1 MSCKS
6 RADIELSPT
15 LSFIEEKFV
24 VGSAI
29 LRLLTLVHRLENFPG
44 QAESNISV
52 VLPNSVGKAD
62 RISPKKSSAPGDHDS
77 IALVLVRPSVSRP
90 SAIEQITSGLVAFM
104 IRVTVG
110 HFVFASVNPS
120 QVSIFLDVIVIQMG
134 HVTQGSTQDVFV
146 LDSIEKV
153 IEKKRKK
160 SVAAMECSAKDFKN
174 GLYRHP
180 VRGYSVAGY
189 CLLTAIED
197 FL

>member
-1 MSCKS
+1 MIKRANAFLSSYHDADIIQVGVSLIRLPCWSRYTRNSSQSSIWTSLVNVPDMSCKS

-90 SAIEQITSGLVAFM
+90 SVCL
-104 IRVTVG
+104 IRTCWIAANLATGGVPERE
-110 HFVFASVNPS
+110 N
-120 QVSIFLDVIVIQMG
+120 LIVI
-134 HVTQGSTQDVFV
+134 
-146 LDSIEKV
+146 
-153 IEKKRKK
+153 R
-160 SVAAMECSAKDFKN
+160 
-174 GLYRHP
+174 P
-180 VRGYSVAGY
+180 
-189 CLLTAIED
+189 
-197 FL
+197 